1 MQAKIKKGTGFK
13 GALRYVINKDGSV
26 FLSTNMASVTPEEL
40 AREFQ
45 SVRCQRDAVKKAVF
59 HCSLSLP
66 VGEHVTDDV
75 WDKISSDYLNGM
87 GFSNS
92 QYVVVRHTDTSHE
105 HIHIVANR
113 VTYNGDVVSD
123 KNDRAKA
130 NRVCAKLEK
139 KYNLS
144 LCNHGELEHN
154 NTPKISKTDEAM
166 GFDIA
171 KEKIISGIDAALLF
185 SLDND
190 DEFDPESFSK
200 ACKNEGIATHYNKD
214 KNGKIRGCSF
224 SLVGEKRKFSG
235 SKLRKDLTIG
245 NIKKRFQSTV
255 IKANN
260 ISNGINKDHAKV
272 FINAMAENGVITTK
286 EAWGFRLHKGNWN
299 AVIFDDNTSLTVKGY
314 PKPEATAEALI
325 TMAKAKGWKA
335 ISIDDADEITRE
347 ILMETAKTEGI
358 QITGGKDDEIT
369 KITIADVLNNDAS
382 EEALAQQQRGGI
394 HEINNEIKS
403 GVER

>member
-26 FLSTNMASVTPEEL
+26 FLSTNMASITPDEL

-45 SVRCQRDAVKKAVF
+45 AVRCQRDAVKKAVF

-66 VGEHVTDDV
+66 AGEHVTDDV
-75 WDKISSDYLNGM
+75 WSKISSDYLNGM

-92 QYVVVRHTDTSHE
+92 QYVVVRHTDTNHE
-105 HIHIVANR
+105 HVHIVANR

-130 NRVCAKLEK
+130 NRICAKLEK
-139 KYNLS
+139 KYGLS
-144 LCNHGELEHN
+144 LCNHGELEHDN
-154 NTPKISKTDEAM
+154 APKISKTDQSM

-185 SLDND
+185 SLDNE

-200 ACKNEGIATHYNKD
+200 ACKNQGVVTHYNKD
-214 KNGKIRGCSF
+214 KKGKIRGCSF
-224 SLVGEKRKFSG
+224 SLVDEKRKFSG

-245 NIKKRFQSTV
+245 NIKKRFQSTI
-255 IKANN
+255 IKSNN
-260 ISNGINKDHAKV
+260 ISNDINKDHTEI
-272 FINAMAENGVITTK
+272 FINSMVKNGVTTTK
-286 EAWGFRLHKGNWN
+286 EPWGFRLHKGNWH
-299 AVIFDDNTSLTVKGY
+299 AVIFDDLNSLTVKGY

-325 TMAKAKGWKA
+325 AMAKAKGWKA
-335 ISIDDADEITRE
+335 LSIDDADEVTRE
-347 ILMETAKTEGI
+347 ILTETAKKEGI
-358 QITGGKDDEIT
+358 QITGGKDNEIT
-369 KITIADVLNNDAS
+369 KITIADVLTQGAS

-394 HEINNEIKS
+394 HGQIKT
-403 GVER
+403 GVTR